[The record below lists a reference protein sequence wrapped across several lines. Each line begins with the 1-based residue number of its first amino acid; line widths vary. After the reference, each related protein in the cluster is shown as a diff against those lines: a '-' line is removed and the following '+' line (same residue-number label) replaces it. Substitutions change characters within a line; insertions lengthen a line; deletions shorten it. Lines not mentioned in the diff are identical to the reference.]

1 MNNIH
6 LIYFNKKLLTTTFLG
21 AIHTARQT
29 RAVCIGHYWTDLI
42 FEYAFYRFWL
52 RVDERGR
59 KCGPLLHMSD
69 VAWFVSW
76 VGL

>member
-29 RAVCIGHYWTDLI
+29 RQDSAVLCLAGGVHWALLD
-42 FEYAFYRFWL
+42 RF
-52 RVDERGR
+52 DI
-59 KCGPLLHMSD
+59 
-69 VAWFVSW
+69 
-76 VGL
+76 